1 MEPFGKAASNRLDL
15 KTEEKSD
22 FFLFSG
28 YQWATAK
35 Q

>member
-1 MEPFGKAASNRLDL
+1 MEPLGNAASNRLDL

-28 YQWATAK
+28 YHRATAE
-35 Q
+35 